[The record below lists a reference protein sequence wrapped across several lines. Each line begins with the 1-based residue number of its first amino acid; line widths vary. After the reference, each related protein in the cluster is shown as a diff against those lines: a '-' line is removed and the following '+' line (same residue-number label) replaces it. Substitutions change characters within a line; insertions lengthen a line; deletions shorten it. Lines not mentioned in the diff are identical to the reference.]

1 MDASGESSV
10 STGAGEPAQPSAC
23 TVRWLLEQT
32 NHRPGG
38 RGGEREGEREGDREG
53 EREGGREGVSYHG
66 YSAWAAVSHP
76 LG

>member
-1 MDASGESSV
+1 MDAGGESSV

-38 RGGEREGEREGDREG
+38 REEEREEERDG
-53 EREGGREGVSYHG
+53 EREGGSFIP
-66 YSAWAAVSHP
+66 W
-76 LG
+76 L